1 MNKKIRFL
9 IKNMHFS
16 FFSSNHYNF
25 CEYFF
30 LIAIAFYSMK
40 YVANKKKFKKKKINE
55 LEKIIL
61 MEKIYFSFVI
71 LCVIFTTKVYFH
83 HHIIK
88 ENINFKR

>member
-40 YVANKKKFKKKKINE
+40 YVANKKKFKKK
-55 LEKIIL
+55 L
-61 MEKIYFSFVI
+61 M
-71 LCVIFTTKVYFH
+71 
-83 HHIIK
+83 
-88 ENINFKR
+88 N

>member
-40 YVANKKKFKKKKINE
+40 YVANKKKFKKKINE